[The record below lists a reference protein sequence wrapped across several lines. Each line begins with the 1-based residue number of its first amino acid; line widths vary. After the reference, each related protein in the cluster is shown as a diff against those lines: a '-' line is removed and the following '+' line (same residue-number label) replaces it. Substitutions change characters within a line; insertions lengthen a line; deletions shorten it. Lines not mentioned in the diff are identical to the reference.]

1 MFAQYENKVTTAA
14 TRPLAVLLCYVLAA
28 STIPKD
34 EIIPAEGVVIAIQRG
49 KTDTRVVDPP
59 SFADLA
65 EIYIVRVDHW
75 LQPRSEKYIILEY
88 IHHANLISYEKF
100 DKTIWKF
107 QIHQASPQETK
118 DCFSWMARGPTFLPT
133 AFGAN
138 AKLPDPKTLP
148 CFIMT
153 MNPVPISPA
162 PAVAGGGKPRKPRD
176 RRDVF

>member
-1 MFAQYENKVTTAA
+1 VSAQYENKVTTTA

-34 EIIPAEGVVIAIQRG
+34 EIIPAEGVVVAIQRA

-162 PAVAGGGKPRKPRD
+162 PAVAGGGKPGD